1 MLKLFTPKFLGVA
14 LVAAAVLGCATKPTA
29 TDLSAAS
36 ATAKTDLSVLPAPA
50 QAWRMSIHLGG
61 QQADLS
67 DASAQLSQTDAAG
80 TVKNKLTVSATSRDG
95 LRDTLM
101 LQWKDTWYAPLNISA
116 PQALDLRAWLN
127 GTLELDLRVTDM
139 ANGGLLFKLGCG
151 EGCERKLS
159 LIEPARAIAGQG
171 WKHLAFPM
179 SCLVHSGDNFSAV
192 KHPFS
197 FEVTGNGQVEM
208 AKLRLTTQ
216 GQANTSCPDYRTQSV
231 TPAQQVDTWTQYW
244 WPQRHEAKLEEVR
257 RLKVAGTPPE
267 LVFIGDS
274 ITNGW
279 ETAGKPVW
287 EANFAKYHALN
298 LGYGG
303 DHTENVLWRLQHGE
317 LDGFNAKVVTLMIG
331 TNNTGNR
338 QEDPVTTA
346 AGIRRV
352 LDEILQRQPQAK
364 VLLLAIFPR
373 DKWPNANSR
382 QINEAINKII
392 ATYADGKRVFFL
404 NINTALMNPDGTL
417 SESIFPDLLHPN
429 EVGYDRWA
437 KQITSTVERLMAR

>member
-1 MLKLFTPKFLGVA
+1 
-14 LVAAAVLGCATKPTA
+14 
-29 TDLSAAS
+29 
-36 ATAKTDLSVLPAPA
+36 
-50 QAWRMSIHLGG
+50 MSIYLGG

-67 DASAQLSQTDAAG
+67 DASAQLSQTDSSGA
-80 TVKNKLTVSATSRDG
+80 VKNQLTVGATSHDG

-101 LQWKDTWYAPLNISA
+101 LQWKDTWYAPLNIAA
-116 PQALDLRAWLN
+116 PQAMDMQPWLA
-127 GTLELDLRVTDM
+127 GTLEVDLRVTDM
-139 ANGGLLFKLGCG
+139 ANGGLNLKLSCG

-159 LIEPARAIAGQG
+159 LIEPARAITGQG

-179 SCLVHSGDNFSAV
+179 SCFVHNGDDFSAV

-197 FEVTGNGQVEM
+197 FEVTGSGQVEL

-231 TPAQQVDTWTQYW
+231 TPAPQVDTWTQYW
-244 WPQRHEAKLEEVR
+244 WPQRHEAKLEEIR
-257 RLKVAGTPPE
+257 RLKAAGTPPE

-287 EANFAKYHALN
+287 EANFAPYHALN

-303 DHTENVLWRLQHGE
+303 DYTENVLWRLQHGE
-317 LDGFNAKVVTLMIG
+317 LDGFNAKVVTLMVG

-338 QEDPVTTA
+338 QEDPATTA

-373 DKWPNANSR
+373 DKQPDSR
-382 QINEAINKII
+382 LRQLNEAINKII

-404 NINTALMNPDGTL
+404 NINAALTNPDDTL
-417 SESIFPDLLHPN
+417 SESIFPDMLHPN
-429 EVGYDRWA
+429 EAGYTRWA
-437 KQITSTVERLMAR
+437 KAITPTLERLMAR

>member
-1 MLKLFTPKFLGVA
+1 
-14 LVAAAVLGCATKPTA
+14 
-29 TDLSAAS
+29 
-36 ATAKTDLSVLPAPA
+36 
-50 QAWRMSIHLGG
+50 MSIYLGG
-61 QQADLS
+61 QQADLT
-67 DASAQLSQTDAAG
+67 DASAQLSQTDSSGA
-80 TVKNKLTVSATSRDG
+80 VKNQLAVGATSRDS

-101 LQWKDTWYAPLNISA
+101 LQWKDTWYAPLNITA
-116 PQALDLRAWLN
+116 PQALNLRPWLA

-139 ANGGLLFKLGCG
+139 ANGGLLFKQGCG

-171 WKHLAFPM
+171 WKHLSFPM
-179 SCLVHSGDNFSAV
+179 SCFAHSGDDFSAV

-197 FEVTGNGQVEM
+197 FEVTGNGQVEL

-231 TPAQQVDTWTQYW
+231 TPVPQVDTWTQYW
-244 WPQRHEAKLEEVR
+244 WPQRHEAKLEEIR
-257 RLKVAGTPPE
+257 RLKAAGTPPE

-303 DHTENVLWRLQHGE
+303 DYTENVLWRLEHGE

-338 QEDPVTTA
+338 QEDPATTA

-352 LDEILQRQPQAK
+352 IDEIQQRQPQAT

-382 QINEAINKII
+382 QINEAINQII
-392 ATYADGKRVFFL
+392 ASYADGKRVFFQ
-404 NINTALMNPDGTL
+404 NINNSLMNPDDTL
-417 SESIFPDLLHPN
+417 SESIFPDMLHPN
-429 EVGYDRWA
+429 EAGYTRWA
-437 KQITSTVERLMAR
+437 KAITPTLERLMAR

>member
-1 MLKLFTPKFLGVA
+1 
-14 LVAAAVLGCATKPTA
+14 
-29 TDLSAAS
+29 
-36 ATAKTDLSVLPAPA
+36 
-50 QAWRMSIHLGG
+50 
-61 QQADLS
+61 
-67 DASAQLSQTDAAG
+67 
-80 TVKNKLTVSATSRDG
+80 
-95 LRDTLM
+95 
-101 LQWKDTWYAPLNISA
+101 
-116 PQALDLRAWLN
+116 
-127 GTLELDLRVTDM
+127 
-139 ANGGLLFKLGCG
+139 
-151 EGCERKLS
+151 
-159 LIEPARAIAGQG
+159 
-171 WKHLAFPM
+171 M
-179 SCLVHSGDNFSAV
+179 SCFVHNGDNFSAV

-197 FEVTGNGQVEM
+197 FEVTGNGQVEV
-208 AKLRLTTQ
+208 AKLRLATH

-231 TPAQQVDTWTQYW
+231 TPVQQVDTWTQYW

-257 RLKVAGTPPE
+257 RLKAAGTQPE

-287 EANFAKYHALN
+287 EVNFAKYHALN

-303 DHTENVLWRLQHGE
+303 DYTENVLWRLQHGE
-317 LDGFNAKVVTLMIG
+317 LDGYDAKVVTLMIG

-338 QEDPVTTA
+338 QEDPATTA
-346 AGIRRV
+346 AGIHRV
-352 LDEILQRQPQAK
+352 IDEIQQRQPQAK

-404 NINTALMNPDGTL
+404 NINAALMNPDGTL

-429 EVGYDRWA
+429 EAGYVRWA
-437 KQITSTVERLMAR
+437 TQITPTVERLMAR

>member
-1 MLKLFTPKFLGVA
+1 MLKLFTCRLLGVA
-14 LVAAAVLGCATKPTA
+14 LAAAAVVGCATGPTA
-29 TDLSAAS
+29 TDL
-36 ATAKTDLSVLPAPA
+36 TVLPAPA
-50 QAWRMSIHLGG
+50 QAWRMSIDLGG
-61 QQADLS
+61 QQADLT

-80 TVKNKLTVSATSRDG
+80 AVKNQLTVSTTSHDG
-95 LRDTLM
+95 LRDSLL
-101 LQWKDTWYAPLNISA
+101 LQWKDTWYAPLNITA
-116 PQALDLRAWLN
+116 PQTLDLRPWLT

-139 ANGGLLFKLGCG
+139 ANGGLNFKMGCG
-151 EGCERKLS
+151 EACERKLS

-179 SCLVHSGDNFSAV
+179 SCFVHSGDNFSGV

-197 FEVTGNGQVEM
+197 FDLTGNGQIEL
-208 AKLRLTTQ
+208 AKLHLTTH
-216 GQANTSCPDYRTQSV
+216 GQVNTSCPDYHTQSV
-231 TPAQQVDTWTQYW
+231 TPVPQVDTWTQYW
-244 WPQRHEAKLEEVR
+244 WPQRHDAKLEEVR
-257 RLKVAGTPPE
+257 RLKAAGTSPE

-279 ETAGKPVW
+279 ETDGKAVW

-303 DHTENVLWRLQHGE
+303 DFTENVLWRLQHGE
-317 LDGFNAKVVTLMIG
+317 LDGFNTKVVTLMIG

-338 QEDPVTTA
+338 QEDPLTTA

-352 LDEILQRQPQAK
+352 LDEIQQRQPQAK

-373 DKWPNANSR
+373 DKSPTNNLR

-392 ATYADGKRVFFL
+392 AAYADGKRVFFQ
-404 NINTALMNPDGTL
+404 NINISLMNPDDTL
-417 SESIFPDLLHPN
+417 SESIFPDMLHPN
-429 EVGYDRWA
+429 EAGYVRWA
-437 KQITSTVERLMAR
+437 KAITPTLERLMAR